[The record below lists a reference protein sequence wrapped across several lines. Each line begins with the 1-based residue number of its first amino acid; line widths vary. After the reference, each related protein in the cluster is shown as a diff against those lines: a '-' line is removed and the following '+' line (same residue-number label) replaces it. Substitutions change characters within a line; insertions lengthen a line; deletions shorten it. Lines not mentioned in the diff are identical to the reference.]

1 MINRILMFFV
11 NLMQKYLPDPFTI
24 AWLITLVVCVL
35 ALIFT
40 PATPIDLAKY
50 WGDSFFGILSF
61 AMQMV
66 MLLISGYALASAPAI
81 RNLLARVA
89 RIAKTPR
96 QVVLMVGFIS
106 MGLFYL
112 NWGLGLI
119 AAAFLAREVAK
130 ANPDVDM
137 RVIVAAGFSGIIIT
151 HGGLSASIPLLI
163 NTPGHFL
170 EKEIGLIPLSE
181 TIFGAQSLFITVAL
195 AIIIPFVC
203 TLMLPK
209 DKSQAMVADPELLK
223 DAPDTHTEPV
233 VKQIADKLD
242 YSKSLNYLMVLMGAA
257 YVIYL
262 VYLGKFSLNINLL
275 VFIFIILGIAMHG
288 SLIRYSRACAQGA
301 ATCSGIILQF
311 PFYAGIMG
319 IMNGSG
325 LVKLISGL
333 LLTFASSGS
342 YETFCYFS
350 SLIISVFVPSAGGH
364 WVVQAPFMLPPAHEL
379 GVPVWKVAMGVAW
392 GESIWNVVCPFWALP
407 LLAIAKISLRDLI
420 GYTVLLFI
428 VGNIVVMTGFWLFP
442 NG

>member
-1 MINRILMFFV
+1 MINKILMFFV

-24 AWLITLVVCVL
+24 AWLITLVVCAL

-40 PATPIDLAKY
+40 PATPLDLANY
-50 WGDSFFGILSF
+50 WGSSFFGILSF

-66 MLLISGYALASAPAI
+66 MLLISGYALASAPII
-81 RNLLARVA
+81 RKWLARVA
-89 RIAKTPR
+89 LVPKTPR

-119 AAAFLAREVAK
+119 AAAFLAREVAR
-130 ANPDVDM
+130 AHPHVDM

-170 EKEIGLIPLSE
+170 ESEIGLIPLSQ
-181 TIFGAQSLFITVAL
+181 TIFGAQSLFITIAL
-195 AIIIPFVC
+195 AVIIPFVC

-209 DKSQAMVADPELLK
+209 EGAMVADPALLK
-223 DAPDTHTEPV
+223 ETPDASGEPETT
-233 VKQIADKLD
+233 QIADKLD
-242 YSKSLNYLMVLMGAA
+242 NSRILNWLLVAMGVA
-257 YVIYL
+257 YVAHL
-262 VYLGKFSLNINLL
+262 CWEGKFSLNINLL

-288 SLIRYSRACAQGA
+288 SLIRYSRACARGA
-301 ATCSGIILQF
+301 STCSGIILQF

-325 LVKLISGL
+325 LVELISQL
-333 LLTFASSGS
+333 LLALASPHT
-342 YETFCYFS
+342 YELFCYLS

-379 GVPVWKVAMGVAW
+379 GVPIWKVAMGVAW
-392 GESIWNVVCPFWALP
+392 GESIWDVVCRFWALP

-420 GYTVLLFI
+420 GFTVLLFI
-428 VGNIVVMTGFWLFP
+428 VGNLVVFAGFWIFP
-442 NG
+442 GV